1 MKLLST
7 ALAVVFFASL
17 AFGQQ
22 APVSSESGGRATP
35 AGSNLSQQYNNGGAL
50 GGATLGTNQG
60 TYQVGRVNTV
70 QGTATAPLD
79 LQVGDVAGSGIISG
93 ATSSYP
99 VAYTDVIGGNI
110 MHDFAASVA
119 VTITIPTPATLNNAA
134 PIFVYSNYSAFTD
147 TVSPTT
153 YQISRGGAAAAAS
166 ITVDPDYSCKIQLDH
181 VNASTWKADCHLMSN
196 GSNFNPSLL
205 GSALAGNGTTTG
217 TGIPTCMVDGRKNKK
232 LQDCVEYFTSQSLSS
247 GVIYDGIPELFATN
261 PFPTSFAGTVWLG
274 AGNSGTTCDSTHIV
288 CWVFE
293 YPLVLPAGVDVR
305 GVASVTA
312 ANNFATGTA
321 LTFGSNWKAALGAP
335 AQPTLTCVNSGGTI
349 ANGTTV
355 WVQVE
360 WVNNLQTYTGSA
372 SSTATPGYSPPSTE
386 LSITCSLGSNA
397 ESVTVTSPAAAGS
410 GLLAA
415 TGFLIHDS
423 TTSGNEVSGC
433 SAVSNG
439 CTAQNVTCGA
449 NGVDTTDPTACKL
462 GSTATI
468 TTIATTATGN
478 PPVLTDTS
486 NCFGVYARGQ
496 RAAQLQFGVSLF
508 NLTIA
513 GAHDGS
519 NTSAAN
525 EPTCGI
531 VSFQGQ
537 EQSGIDGVNING
549 PWLATAWYQATDS
562 VNNYIRNSQIGGG
575 SSTTTTYIPMIFDN
589 RTSGNVKVQGGTPH
603 GIFDSTVT
611 CRVSGAVCPEVILV
625 NGPKANLPIIGSH
638 LESNAG
644 DIVVTTN
651 GADVD
656 IFGGAWFNGGT
667 GLLAHNLATGGHIS
681 VYNVHNAVGGVAT
694 NMIQDDAIPAGTG
707 NCNSNNSF
715 CSVSNTSY
723 DSQMNIGV
731 FKALQATVTTPGA
744 ASAPALTLSGAPFTG
759 GTGTT
764 TFPLFYAN
772 TSASHGS
779 NYMEHSGTVLGV
791 NAPNAFAGNFLDFHV
806 NGGTSLLSVLS
817 TGAIVEQCRWG
828 C

>member
-99 VAYTDVIGGNI
+99 VAYTDVIGGNV

-247 GVIYDGIPELFATN
+247 GVIYDGVPELFATN

-372 SSTATPGYSPPSTE
+372 SSTATPGYSHLPP
-386 LSITCSLGSNA
+386 N
-397 ESVTVTSPAAAGS
+397 
-410 GLLAA
+410 
-415 TGFLIHDS
+415 
-423 TTSGNEVSGC
+423 
-433 SAVSNG
+433 
-439 CTAQNVTCGA
+439 
-449 NGVDTTDPTACKL
+449 
-462 GSTATI
+462 
-468 TTIATTATGN
+468 
-478 PPVLTDTS
+478 
-486 NCFGVYARGQ
+486 
-496 RAAQLQFGVSLF
+496 
-508 NLTIA
+508 
-513 GAHDGS
+513 
-519 NTSAAN
+519 
-525 EPTCGI
+525 
-531 VSFQGQ
+531 
-537 EQSGIDGVNING
+537 
-549 PWLATAWYQATDS
+549 
-562 VNNYIRNSQIGGG
+562 
-575 SSTTTTYIPMIFDN
+575 
-589 RTSGNVKVQGGTPH
+589 
-603 GIFDSTVT
+603 
-611 CRVSGAVCPEVILV
+611 
-625 NGPKANLPIIGSH
+625 
-638 LESNAG
+638 
-644 DIVVTTN
+644 
-651 GADVD
+651 
-656 IFGGAWFNGGT
+656 
-667 GLLAHNLATGGHIS
+667 
-681 VYNVHNAVGGVAT
+681 
-694 NMIQDDAIPAGTG
+694 
-707 NCNSNNSF
+707 
-715 CSVSNTSY
+715 
-723 DSQMNIGV
+723 
-731 FKALQATVTTPGA
+731 
-744 ASAPALTLSGAPFTG
+744 
-759 GTGTT
+759 
-764 TFPLFYAN
+764 
-772 TSASHGS
+772 
-779 NYMEHSGTVLGV
+779 
-791 NAPNAFAGNFLDFHV
+791 
-806 NGGTSLLSVLS
+806 
-817 TGAIVEQCRWG
+817 
-828 C
+828 